1 MVKDCSYFYTSFHS
15 PKKGINKFN
24 NRYLIAITSKM
35 NKSANCDLIAEYP
48 IVAQIEREM
57 AEKQETKRVC
67 DLVELLSFTSK

>member
-1 MVKDCSYFYTSFHS
+1 
-15 PKKGINKFN
+15 
-24 NRYLIAITSKM
+24 M

-67 DLVELLSFTSK
+67 DLVELLSFTSKWSKSEI